1 MTVPTHHSSSSRHKL
16 LLWGAGQ
23 MSTEIQTELAQD
35 SAYNHTF
42 ELIGA
47 VGSQTPH
54 QHVLEQLNTADLLI
68 DFSHAHAT
76 AQLARLLDQ
85 GYAHQLNGVLVG
97 TTALSEAN
105 IITLR
110 QWAEHHAVPT
120 VLAANTSVGV
130 FTFYHLI
137 KSLMSMLGDKGFDIE
152 LVESHH
158 NKKHDAPSGTAKLLL
173 SAVTNH
179 PLHNKSQGAHPK
191 ASPRESGHV
200 GVHAIRGGGIY
211 GHHELQ
217 FISQHEVLTVAHSAL
232 SRALFAK
239 GALTIATK
247 LLSLPGG
254 FYYLHELPAD
264 FLE

>member
-1 MTVPTHHSSSSRHKL
+1 MTIQTHHSSSSKPKL

-23 MSTEIQTELAQD
+23 MSTAIQAELAQD
-35 SAYNHTF
+35 AAYDLMF
-42 ELIGA
+42 ELVGA
-47 VGSQTPH
+47 VGSQTPN
-54 QHVLEQLNTADLLI
+54 QQVVDQLNAVDMLI
-68 DFSHAHAT
+68 DFSHANAT
-76 AQLARLLDQ
+76 AQLVSLLNQ
-85 GYAHQLNGVLVG
+85 GYGHQLKGVLVG

-105 IITLR
+105 VATLK

-137 KSLMSMLGDKGFDIE
+137 KLLMSMLGDKGFDIE

-158 NKKHDAPSGTAKLLL
+158 NKKYDAPSGTAKLLL
-173 SAVTNH
+173 SAVTSH
-179 PLHNKSQGAHPK
+179 PLHSKSQGAHPK
-191 ASPRESGHV
+191 DAPRESGHV

-247 LLSLPGG
+247 LLSLSGG
-254 FYYLHELPAD
+254 FYNLHELPAH